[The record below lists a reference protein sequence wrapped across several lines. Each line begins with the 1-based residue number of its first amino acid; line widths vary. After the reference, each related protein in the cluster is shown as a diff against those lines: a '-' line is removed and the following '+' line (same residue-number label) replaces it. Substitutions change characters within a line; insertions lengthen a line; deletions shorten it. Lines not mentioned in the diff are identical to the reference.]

1 MLPLFLQ
8 IFALTRR
15 ERELTSFVLQGLS
28 TTEIA
33 AELHISSYTVQEHLK
48 AIFTKVGVGSRRE
61 LVARLH
67 LS

>member
-1 MLPLFLQ
+1 MLPLFLR

-28 TTEIA
+28 TAEIA
-33 AELHISSYTVQEHLK
+33 AELHISSYTVQEHLR
-48 AIFTKVGVGSRRE
+48 AIFAKVGVGSRRE

-67 LS
+67 MS